1 MFDGFDYI
9 TNDKK
14 EEQRKKLDP
23 LADLEQQM
31 CLTWV
36 YGCLFGFACM
46 VGMYVLLTICPECR
60 A

>member
-14 EEQRKKLDP
+14 EKQRKKLDP
-23 LADLEQQM
+23 LAELERQM
-31 CLTWV
+31 RLTWV

-46 VGMYVLLTICPECR
+46 VGIYILLTVCHECR